1 MKNIKVMIVEDD
13 FMVAEINKNVTEEVQ
28 GFIVVKIAKDAS
40 EALHY
45 IDSNPLDLI
54 ILDIYLPDIN
64 GIELLKIIR
73 KKEHP
78 VDFILITAAHDSKT
92 IEQSMRFGV
101 FDYIIKPFDF
111 SRYKNSLINYKKF
124 NYSIKQNEDYSQDKL
139 DQMIPHSNMNN
150 GKEDLP
156 KGITNHTLGKIKSAV
171 DSCGSAFIIDDIMEK
186 LSFSR
191 ITVRRYLEFMV
202 ESSSM
207 KKSCKYKKVGRPTI
221 IYTKQT

>member
-1 MKNIKVMIVEDD
+1 MKNIRVMIVEDD
-13 FMVAEINKNVTEEVQ
+13 FMVADINKNVTEDVQ
-28 GFIVVKIAKDAS
+28 GFTVVKIAKDAS
-40 EALHY
+40 DALHY

-54 ILDIYLPDIN
+54 ILDIYLPDIH

-92 IEQSMRFGV
+92 IEQSMRFGA

-111 SRYKNSLINYKKF
+111 SRYKKSLLNYKKF
-124 NYSIKQNEDYSQDKL
+124 KYSIKQNENYSQGELDKL
-139 DQMIPHSNMNN
+139 APYSNRNN

-156 KGITNHTLGKIKSAV
+156 KGITNHTLGKVKSAV
-171 DSCGSAFIIDDIMEK
+171 DSCGTTFTIDDIMEK

-191 ITVRRYLEFMV
+191 ITIRRYLEFMV
-202 ESSSM
+202 ENSSID
-207 KKSCKYKKVGRPTI
+207 KSYEYKKVGRPTI
-221 IYTKQT
+221 IFSKQA